1 MMKKVR
7 LPMWRVLLWSLLTL
21 ACATP
26 SLAAETFLP
35 PEQAFVLSAQMLGV
49 QGQQRLELSF
59 AIAPG
64 YYLYRE
70 PFKFE
75 SAQVKLAAPVL
86 PTGKVKFDENFQKN
100 VETYRGLLN
109 ISLGVDPV
117 PAQTWVVPVTQPW
130 VVQVTSQGCADKGL
144 CYPPRTHQIH
154 ITPRGSAAAR
164 VEVVSPEASSAAQP
178 TGGGLSGLFSA
189 GSEPGSEQWSTPS
202 QPKLSSSTGAMQI
215 KRLPAKPAEL
225 DATTNERPALTASP
239 SGAVAQRGG
248 AQSATSARPN
258 PDPDRFSQVLRAQ
271 HWGAVLALFF
281 IAGLLL
287 SFTPCVLPMLPI
299 LSALIVGDA
308 QAVSRK
314 RGFALALS
322 YSLGMALVY
331 TAFGV
336 AAGLAGQ
343 GLAAFLQHP
352 WVLSG
357 FALGL
362 ALLALSMWGAYDVA
376 LPGSITNRFNSLAQ
390 RLPAGRMAS
399 VFAMGGVSALIVSPC
414 VAAPLAGA
422 LLYLSQTRDVALGG
436 MALFAL
442 AMGMSVPLL
451 LLGISAGAWLP
462 KAGAWMEGV
471 KRFFG
476 LLLLSV
482 ALWTVQI
489 LLPPPLVLILW
500 GVLSVAAGVLLWGST
515 SSEQALSTSLRVWRL
530 TSAGLCLVWGVLLW
544 LGAASGGVDA
554 LQPLSH
560 WRFAASSGPS
570 GAPVSRLQPLPFQ
583 PLRSVQD
590 LSKAL
595 QNAGRPVMLDVYADW
610 CVACK
615 ELERDTFAH
624 PQVQRELSGALL
636 LRADVTAN
644 NPQDRELLKSLG
656 LFGPPGVLF
665 WDEKGHEIV
674 HTRVIGYQN
683 AEAFLGTLREVFGR

>member
-1 MMKKVR
+1 MMKKFH
-7 LPMWRVLLWSLLTL
+7 MSAWRVLLWISLPL

-35 PEQAFVLSAQMLGV
+35 PEQAFALSAQMLTA
-49 QGQQRLELSF
+49 QGQPSLALSYT
-59 AIAPG
+59 IAPG

-86 PTGKVKFDENFQKN
+86 PAGKVKFDENFQKN
-100 VETYRGLLN
+100 VETYRGVLN
-109 ISLGVDPV
+109 I
-117 PAQTWVVPVTQPW
+117 AVPVSPAPIQPW

-144 CYPPRTHQIH
+144 CYPPRTHHIR
-154 ITPRGSAAAR
+154 ITPLGSAAAR
-164 VEVVSPEASSAAQP
+164 VEVVSPEASSAAQT
-178 TGGGLSGLFSA
+178 TGGGLSGFFSA
-189 GSEPGSEQWSTPS
+189 GSEPGSEQGSTPS
-202 QPKLSSSTGAMQI
+202 QPKLSSSTDAMQN

-225 DATTNERPALTASP
+225 DATSQEGRRPGLTASP
-239 SGAVAQRGG
+239 SGSVAQRGG
-248 AQSATSARPN
+248 AESATSADRPN
-258 PDPDRFSQVLRAQ
+258 PNPDRFSQVLRAR

-281 IAGLLL
+281 VAGLLL

-336 AAGLAGQ
+336 AAGLVGE

-376 LPGSITNRFNSLAQ
+376 LPGGITNRFNSLAQ
-390 RLPAGRMAS
+390 RLPAGRLAS

-515 SSEQALSTSLRVWRL
+515 SSEQALSSSLRVWRL

-665 WDEKGHEIV
+665 WDAKGHEIV
-674 HTRVIGYQN
+674 HARVIGYQN
-683 AEAFLGTLREVFGR
+683 AEAFLGTLREIFGR

>member
-1 MMKKVR
+1 MMFSSASKWFP
-7 LPMWRVLLWSLLTL
+7 LWTGGLLL
-21 ACATP
+21 ACAIP
-26 SLAAETFLP
+26 CSSAETFLP
-35 PEQAFVLSAQMLGV
+35 PDQAFQLSAQVVSAARG
-49 QGQQRLELSF
+49 QRLELSY

-64 YYLYRE
+64 YYLYRQA
-70 PFKFE
+70 FKFE
-75 SAQVKLAAPVL
+75 SSQAGWGEAVL
-86 PTGKVKFDENFQKN
+86 PAGQVKFDENFQKN
-100 VETYRGLLN
+100 VETYRGVLN
-109 ISLGVDPV
+109 I
-117 PAQTWVVPVTQPW
+117 VVPVSPAPTQPW
-130 VVQVTSQGCADKGL
+130 VVQVSSQGCADKGL
-144 CYPPRTHQIH
+144 CYPPRTHQLR
-154 ITPRGSAAAR
+154 ITPGASGAR
-164 VEVVSPEASSAAQP
+164 VQVLSPEAVAGSTAQAAAG
-178 TGGGLSGLFSA
+178 TLDVLGGGLLASRA
-189 GSEPGSEQWSTPS
+189 APGSGERVVAPS
-202 QPKLSSSTGAMQI
+202 PPGQSPVQDVARSDGVKAAASDQKMALQSRPQAPQNDLSPT
-215 KRLPAKPAEL
+215 
-225 DATTNERPALTASP
+225 
-239 SGAVAQRGG
+239 GAVAANDPSGVG
-248 AQSATSARPN
+248 A
-258 PDPDRFSQVLRAQ
+258 DHPDRFSQVLRNQ
-271 HWGAVLALFF
+271 HWGAVLGLFF

-299 LSALIVGDA
+299 LSALMVGDA

-331 TAFGV
+331 TALGV
-336 AAGLAGQ
+336 AAGLVGE
-343 GLAAFLQHP
+343 GLAAFLQNP

-376 LPGSITNRFNSLAQ
+376 LPGGVTNRFNSLAQ

-476 LLLLSV
+476 LLLLGV

-500 GVLSVAAGVLLWGST
+500 GVLSVAAGVLLWGAT
-515 SSEQALSTSLRVWRL
+515 SSANAPSSSLRVWRL

-624 PQVQRELSGALL
+624 PQVQRELSRALL

-665 WDEKGHEIV
+665 WDEKGHEIA
-674 HTRVIGYQN
+674 HARVIGYQN